1 MYTPGW
7 DFNDVSF
14 RGSMGSV
21 FVNINYKELQSKII
35 SAYYCIF
42 VSTELQENR
51 KTTAVSNKKQHFLM
65 KLIYDK

>member
-1 MYTPGW
+1 
-7 DFNDVSF
+7 
-14 RGSMGSV
+14 MGSV
-21 FVNINYKELQSKII
+21 FVNINYKELRSKII

-65 KLIYDK
+65 KLIYD